1 MAIETR
7 SLNFYP
13 NLYCAINDTY
23 RWYVFHHMS
32 DNCPNKRLP
41 ETIIKNYACFLH
53 VITGNN
59 KTFDNLKVQNDE
71 QLLLTHIKCYVGFCI
86 AELKTE
92 ESTALQYVR
101 RIYAALTKE
110 RVVKTT
116 DLPLSK
122 NNFDKYVSI
131 YQQYKIDGLVK
142 YYEGWKATTVDQQTV
157 RLHLA
162 FLYDST
168 NKDFVDFIHQA
179 CINYFAKHKKNFAD
193 SAVQDIVKLFQ
204 QIVDIYKDSDSIILS
219 ISPEHISK
227 TFETILH
234 LDLID
239 ITSNHKPNALRS
251 LIRSKFPSKVR
262 VYRDLFIET
271 HLISEPTRQI
281 IIPNLKGI
289 KNAERYHSSGGGI
302 SKDTMVR
309 LTSDIPLDIP
319 NNDAFKIIKMR
330 LEDDI
335 KHITHHSLNMVRK
348 IIKKHHRIQNAVTSG
363 EVKPL
368 PNHGANLGN
377 GDAAITYPYGRNYLN
392 NTVATFYNYGFKGVD
407 HYATFLTSKDNEMTV
422 DELVEELNIPTLKTI
437 YPFLLLIV
445 REHPELVPSS
455 FENWNLYDSNGRLT
469 GFKESNGVWLISTF
483 KHRKGS
489 KKAAQLIPTTR
500 LSKLCIEAL
509 IEHTRYCR
517 EYLKSIGDTNWQ
529 KLLLVSRSINR
540 KPTPIKFVRRA
551 HDSYYNLFDNFSYS
565 IIKQSGVWRVKKD
578 KREIFVSLRSL
589 RSSIAV
595 FKYLQTNSLNVF
607 HKTLGHTSSYSELID
622 AYLPDVLQRYVQDRD
637 IRIFQNTVIYLAMND
652 NTLLPEVLDGSIID
666 IDKFFNQHGFRVD
679 IDEEHEESE
688 FNNLEII
695 ISVQFL
701 QLILYIQSMNNTD
714 AEELGLSLLTFEK
727 WKLLSLYVI
736 THIKSSIDN
745 TTNFKV
751 GDDIIQMYNEA
762 LDKQVSSITLRTENA
777 HI

>member
-13 NLYCAINDTY
+13 NLYCAINDAY
-23 RWYVFHHMS
+23 RWYIFHHIC
-32 DNCPNKRLP
+32 DNGPSKQLP

-53 VITGNN
+53 VITGDN
-59 KTFDNLKVQNDE
+59 KTFDNLKVQNDAD
-71 QLLLTHIKCYVGFCI
+71 LLLTHIKCYVGFCI
-86 AELKTE
+86 EELKTDG
-92 ESTALQYVR
+92 SIALQHAR
-101 RIYAALTKE
+101 RIYAALTKTC
-110 RVVKTT
+110 VVKAT
-116 DLPLSK
+116 DLPISK
-122 NNFDKYVSI
+122 DKFDKYVSI
-131 YQQYKIDGLVK
+131 YQQYKNDSLVE

-157 RLHLA
+157 RLHFA
-162 FLYDST
+162 FLHDST
-168 NKDFVDFIHQA
+168 NKEFVDFIHQA

-193 SAVQDIVKLFQ
+193 SAVQNIVNLFQ

-239 ITSNHKPNALRS
+239 VSNNDKPNALRN
-251 LIRSKFPSKVR
+251 LIRSRFPSKVR

-271 HLISEPTRQI
+271 HLINEPKRQI
-281 IIPNLKGI
+281 IIPTLKGL

-309 LTSDIPLDIP
+309 LTSGIPLDIR
-319 NNDAFKIIKMR
+319 NEESFKIIKMR
-330 LEDDI
+330 LKDDI
-335 KHITHHSLNMVRK
+335 KHVTHHSFNMVRRV
-348 IIKKHHRIQNAVTSG
+348 IHKHHRIQRAIKLGV
-363 EVKPL
+363 VKPL
-368 PNHGANLGN
+368 PNHGANLDSKTG
-377 GDAAITYPYGRNYLN
+377 AISYPFGKNYLN
-392 NTVATFYNYGFKGVD
+392 NTIATFYSYGFKGVD
-407 HYATFLTSKDNEMTV
+407 HYTTFLTSKDNEMTV

-455 FENWNLYDSNGRLT
+455 FESWNLYDSNGRLT

-489 KKAAQLIPTTR
+489 KKSAQLIPTTR
-500 LSKLCIEAL
+500 LSKLCVEAL
-509 IEHTRYCR
+509 IEHTRYSR

-540 KPTPIKFVRRA
+540 KPAPIKFIRRE
-551 HDSYYNLFDNFSYS
+551 HDSYYNLFDIFSYS
-565 IIKQSGVWRVKKD
+565 IIKRSGAWRVKED
-578 KREIFVSLRSL
+578 KRDIFVSLRSL

-595 FKYLQTNSLNVF
+595 YKYLQTNSLNVF
-607 HKTLGHTSSYSELID
+607 HKTLGHTSSYIDLID

-637 IRIFQNTVIYLAMND
+637 IRIFQNTVIYLAMKD
-652 NTLLPEVLDGSIID
+652 NNLLPEVLDGTIID
-666 IDKFFNQHGFRVD
+666 IDKFFNQHGFKVD
-679 IDEEHEESE
+679 IDEKYEENE

-695 ISVQFL
+695 ITVQLL
-701 QLILYIQSMNNTD
+701 QLMLYIQSLNNTD
-714 AEELGLSLLTFEK
+714 AEELGLSLVIFEK

-762 LDKQVSSITLRTENA
+762 LGKQVASITLRIENA
-777 HI
+777 RI